1 MRRLI
6 LIIVT
11 ALATAGLA
19 AGGAG
24 SATSQSSYLVFS
36 EPSETAAG
44 NGATIVTELA
54 GSFDAGA
61 KTASGAGEYESA
73 AIGDG
78 EFTLTRL
85 IAFQFYGCGFI
96 FDIDLGDPT
105 LCGGRVLFAVHFVPD
120 AGAPF
125 DGTIEVNCQIH
136 GATNQAP
143 PGTSEGVKV
152 NTRGVNFTRHI
163 EGDNVFI
170 KT

>member
-6 LIIVT
+6 LIIVS

-24 SATSQSSYLVFS
+24 SATSKASYLVFS
-36 EPSETAAG
+36 EPSESAAG

-73 AIGDG
+73 DVGDG

-96 FDIDLGDPT
+96 FDIDLHDST
-105 LCGGRVLFAVHFVPD
+105 LCGGRVLLAVHFVPD
-120 AGAPF
+120 VGAPF
-125 DGTIEVNCQIH
+125 DGTIEINCQIH

-152 NTRGVNFTRHI
+152 NMRGVNFNRHI